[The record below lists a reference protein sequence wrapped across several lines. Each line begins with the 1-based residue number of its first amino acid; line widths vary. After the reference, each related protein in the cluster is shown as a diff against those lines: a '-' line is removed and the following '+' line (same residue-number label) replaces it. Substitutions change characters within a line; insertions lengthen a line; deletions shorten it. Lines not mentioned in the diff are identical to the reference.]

1 MAYSEKKAKETML
14 KGMNEIVLH
23 LNNENAITPWLVYGV
38 PDGAEDVEIER
49 MAADDTTFDDCAKV
63 FLQIMQKKTAYEDGI
78 CIGRRVI
85 SADGSRDKELEYIKA
100 FAGGEGLRVLQ
111 QRWQLR
117 ALWTAYCFHKRLDTD
132 SFEYD
137 QIIGEIWNMI
147 LSNEA
152 SKGDWKDYDEFDNFM
167 CELLV

>member
-23 LNNENAITPWLVYGV
+23 LNNENAIKPWLVFGV
-38 PDGAEDVEIER
+38 PAGAEEAEIKA
-49 MAADDTTFDDCAKV
+49 MAGDDATFDDCAKV

-100 FAGGEGLRVLQ
+100 FVGEDLRVLQ

-117 ALWTAYCFHKRLDTD
+117 ALWTAYCFHKQLYTD

-147 LSNEA
+147 LDIGTGE
-152 SKGDWKDYDEFDNFM
+152 GVWKDYEEFDNFM